1 MCFTG
6 VASSRQSVAH
16 VFHRYGMRSAVRCPV
31 FHRCG
36 KRSAVS
42 CPMYFTGVASGRQS
56 VALCISQVWQAVRS
70 QFEKPEIKRVYESRG
85 GEELLKDM
93 SAVHQYP
100 HAGFGLIKI
109 HLAESD
115 AR

>member
-6 VASSRQSVAH
+6 VANSPQSVALCVSQVWQTVGCQLPH
-16 VFHRYGMRSAVRCPV
+16 VFHSC
-31 FHRCG
+31 C

-42 CPMYFTGVASGRQS
+42 CPV
-56 VALCISQVWQAVRS
+56 LQVWQAVRS

>member
-1 MCFTG
+1 MPC
-6 VASSRQSVAH
+6 VSQVWQ
-16 VFHRYGMRSAVRCPV
+16 AVGSQLPCV
-31 FHRCG
+31 
-36 KRSAVS
+36 
-42 CPMYFTGVASGRQS
+42 
-56 VALCISQVWQAVRS
+56 SQVWQAVRS

>member
-1 MCFTG
+1 MPC
-6 VASSRQSVAH
+6 
-16 VFHRYGMRSAVRCPV
+16 
-31 FHRCG
+31 
-36 KRSAVS
+36 VS
-42 CPMYFTGVASGRQS
+42 E
-56 VALCISQVWQAVRS
+56 VWQAVRS